1 MEAKLKEPILGVTEN
16 LIPAV
21 FHAIVTLSARVGHLP
36 LEGKAAI
43 PPAGETIR
51 PRIVI
56 LSGEKRPM
64 CENPQPEQV
73 GTESKDLMPHM

>member
-43 PPAGETIR
+43 REYHLLKRRRYRQPVR
-51 PRIVI
+51 PSAPV
-56 LSGEKRPM
+56 S
-64 CENPQPEQV
+64 
-73 GTESKDLMPHM
+73 SS

>member
-21 FHAIVTLSARVGHLP
+21 FHALVTLSAPAVHLP

-43 PPAGETIR
+43 RGYHPLKTGGTPP
-51 PRIVI
+51 
-56 LSGEKRPM
+56 L
-64 CENPQPEQV
+64 
-73 GTESKDLMPHM
+73 